1 MFLNQ
6 FLSKSVSNE
15 FDPWII
21 LAIIAGVLV
30 VVIIVILSQCIKIV
44 PQTQAYI
51 IERLGKYHKTWG
63 TGVHFLIPFIDKI
76 AVDPNA
82 PTIVGNKLD
91 TPRLIGKVNLKEQV
105 IDFDPQ
111 PVITKDNVT
120 MQIDTVVYYQIT
132 DPKAYVYGVSRPIR
146 ALDNLTTTTVRN
158 IIGSLDLDQ
167 SLTSRNIINEQMCEI
182 LDDAT
187 DPWGIKVF
195 RVEVKNIM
203 PPKDIRDA
211 MEKQMRAERERREAI
226 LLAEGQ
232 KKAEI
237 LKAEGIKESEILRA
251 QAEKESAILRAEA
264 KREAMIKEAEG
275 QAEAILKINQATAQG
290 LELIK
295 NVNVDQGVL
304 TLKAYESL
312 EKMADGQATKII
324 VPSNLQGLAG
334 LALSAAE
341 VFKEGQKEEK

>member
-1 MFLNQ
+1 MRNLL
-6 FLSKSVSNE
+6 LSGII
-15 FDPWII
+15 DPIAI
-21 LAIIAGVLV
+21 LAIIAAVILV
-30 VVIIVILSQCIKIV
+30 IVIVILSQCIKIV

-51 IERLGKYHKTWG
+51 VERLGKYHKTWG

-82 PTIVGNKLD
+82 SPVVGKLD
-91 TPRLIGKVNLKEQV
+91 TPKQIGKVNLKEQV

-132 DPKAYVYGVSRPIR
+132 DPKAYVYGVSKPIR

-167 SLTSRNIINEQMCEI
+167 SLTSRNIINEQMREI

-232 KKAEI
+232 KKSEI

-251 QAEKESAILRAEA
+251 QAEKEAAILRAEA
-264 KREAMIKEAEG
+264 KKEATIKEAEG
-275 QAEAILKINQATAQG
+275 QASAILKVNEATAKG
-290 LELIK
+290 LEMIK
-295 NVNVDQGVL
+295 NANLDQSVL

-341 VFKEGQKEEK
+341 VFKEGSKEEK

>member
-6 FLSKSVSNE
+6 FLSQNVSGQL
-15 FDPWII
+15 DPWVI
-21 LAIIAGVLV
+21 LAIIAGVLI

-76 AVDPNA
+76 AVDPNT
-82 PTIVGNKLD
+82 PSVVGSKLD

-226 LLAEGQ
+226 LLAEGE
-232 KKAEI
+232 KRSAI
-237 LKAEGIKESEILRA
+237 LKAEGLKESEILRA
-251 QAEKESAILRAEA
+251 EAQKASEILKAEA
-264 KREAMIKEAEG
+264 RKEALIKEAEG
-275 QAEAILKINQATAQG
+275 QAQSILAVNKAQAEG
-290 LELIK
+290 LAMIK
-295 NVNVDQGVL
+295 SVQVDEGVL
-304 TLKAYESL
+304 TLKAYDAL
-312 EKMADGQATKII
+312 GTMANGQATKII
-324 VPSNLQGLAG
+324 VPSNLQGIAG
-334 LALSAAE
+334 LAASI
-341 VFKEGQKEEK
+341 KEIVSEEKK

>member
-1 MFLNQ
+1 MRTLI
-6 FLSKSVSNE
+6 LSGLL
-15 FDPWII
+15 DPIII
-21 LAIIAGVLV
+21 LAILAAIIIA
-30 VVIIVILSQCIKIV
+30 VVIAILSQCIKIV

-51 IERLGKYHKTWG
+51 VERLGKYHKTWG

-76 AVDPNA
+76 AIDPNA
-82 PTIVGNKLD
+82 APIKGKFD
-91 TPRLIGKVNLKEQV
+91 TPRQIGKVNLKEQV

-132 DPKAYVYGVSRPIR
+132 DPKAYVYGVSKPIR
-146 ALDNLTTTTVRN
+146 ALDSLTTTTVRN

-167 SLTSRNIINEQMCEI
+167 SLTSRNIINEQMREI

-237 LKAEGIKESEILRA
+237 LKAEGVKESEILRA
-251 QAEKESAILRAEA
+251 QAEKEASILRAEA
-264 KREAMIKEAEG
+264 KREATIKEAEG
-275 QAEAILKINQATAQG
+275 QAEAIIKVNEATARG
-290 LELIK
+290 LEMIK
-295 NVNVDQGVL
+295 NAKLDQSVL
-304 TLKAYESL
+304 ALKAYESL

-324 VPSNLQGLAG
+324 IPSNLQSLAG
-334 LALSAAE
+334 LSLSAAE
-341 VFKEGQKEEK
+341 VFKEAGKE